1 MMANSLNVKDFGAVG
16 DGRVDDTLALQAAI
30 DAASAAGGGT
40 VVIPSGTYIVS
51 AQASG
56 NALILKDN
64 VLLEGD
70 TTDRPTLKLANGS
83 SADIDGILRAD
94 GDAVGVSGLVIDG
107 NRAHT
112 TGVVSD
118 LSLGDGAQLTL
129 NYVQATNASGYGLD
143 LRAEGGQVQ
152 SNKAYVD
159 YNGQGGVITAGLV
172 GSALDDLI
180 VRDNDGNGLT
190 TQGAVRVQ
198 DITSTSNQ
206 GYGVAVVG
214 DADGH
219 AAQLIS
225 GSITSNRTS
234 GVLIDN
240 ASDAVV
246 DHLSI
251 SYNRLLAIEVRDSQ
265 GTQISTNHID
275 GSYLDAN
282 QSYVLVQDSTGT
294 EVRGNVIGA
303 TGYYDGAKSTYGVE
317 ERGQSNDNR
326 IGDNFIGNVTEGDVK
341 VVGATTAV
349 FDNTD
354 ALTTYGSTGDD
365 VISEYARAYNM
376 VLYGGAGDDV
386 ILGGVLDNEL
396 IGGAGVDRLVGAQG
410 HDTFRFTQLTDSY
423 RTASAGYADTI
434 SAFDVSKDSI
444 DVTSLGLSGLGN
456 GHNGTLDLTYN
467 ADKDLTYLK
476 SYDADAQGQRFEL
489 ILKGDYR
496 TSLTADNFLP
506 LTTGTS
512 GADTLHGTTHGR
524 DTLVGGDGR
533 DVLAGRGDDDRLDG
547 GAGADRLIGGQGSDT
562 FVYNHLTDSQVDAA
576 GKDQGRDLIVDFNSA
591 EHDQIDVS
599 ALGFSGFGDGYGT
612 TLSLTYDTAN
622 DITRLSSKEL
632 DSAGNRFQIAL
643 NGNHLLDL
651 GANAVEFARADSTQE
666 TSSYPGQSLIT
677 GTAGNDKLV
686 GAAGE
691 DRIYG
696 LDGDDVLQGGANS
709 DFLIGGHGADKLTG
723 GSGSDYFIFQSVE
736 DSYRTADQ
744 SHTDLITDFNQG
756 YDSLSVSA
764 LGYTDIGDGFN
775 GTLKIDYNA
784 ALDRTYVR
792 DLQGD
797 DQGRFFQIALSGDQT
812 QNLRYNNMGFADRD
826 VSADVTPIEVVGVA
840 THADHAVG

>member
-1 MMANSLNVKDFGAVG
+1 MANSFSVKDFGAVG
-16 DGRVDDTLALQAAI
+16 DGHTDDTLALQAAI

-64 VLLEGD
+64 VQLEGD
-70 TTDRPTLKLANGS
+70 ATDRATLKLASGS

-94 GDAVGVSGLVIDG
+94 GDAVGVSNLVIDG

-118 LSLGDGAQLTL
+118 LSLGDGVQLTL

-143 LRAEGGQVQ
+143 LRAEGSQVQ
-152 SNKAYVD
+152 ANKAYVD

-172 GSALDDLI
+172 GSALNDLI

-190 TQGAVRVQ
+190 TQGVVTVQ
-198 DITSTSNQ
+198 DINSTSNQ
-206 GYGVAVVG
+206 GYGVAVEG
-214 DADGH
+214 DANGH

-225 GSITSNRTS
+225 GSISSNRTS
-234 GVLIDN
+234 GVLIDK

-251 SYNRLLAIEVRDSQ
+251 SYNTLSAIEVRDSQ
-265 GTQISTNHID
+265 GTQISTNRID

-282 QSYVLVQDSTGT
+282 QPYVLLQDSSGT

-317 ERGQSNDNR
+317 ERGQSDANR
-326 IGDNFIGNVTEGDVK
+326 IADNFISNVTEREVK
-341 VVGATTAV
+341 VVGTATAV

-354 ALTTYGSTGDD
+354 VLTTYGSSGDD
-365 VISEYARAYNM
+365 VISEYAQAYNT
-376 VLYGGAGDDV
+376 VLYGGAGDDL
-386 ILGGVLDNEL
+386 IQGGVLDNVL
-396 IGGAGVDRLVGAQG
+396 IGGAGVDQLAGAQG

-423 RTASAGYADTI
+423 RTASASYTDTI
-434 SAFDVSKDSI
+434 TAFDASKDSI
-444 DVTSLGLSGLGN
+444 DVTSLGMSGLGN
-456 GHNGTLDLTYN
+456 GHNGTLDLAYN
-467 ADKDLTYLK
+467 ADKNLTYLK

-489 ILKGDYR
+489 ILNGDYR

-506 LTTGTS
+506 LTAGTS
-512 GADTLHGTTHGR
+512 GDDSLHGTTHGR

-533 DVLAGRGDDDRLDG
+533 DMLSGRGDDDRLDG
-547 GAGADRLIGGQGSDT
+547 GAGADRLIGGQGADT
-562 FVYNHLTDSQVDAA
+562 FVYNQLTDSQVDAA
-576 GKDQGRDLIVDFNSA
+576 GKNQGRDLIVDFNSGD
-591 EHDQIDVS
+591 HDRIDIS
-599 ALGFSGFGDGYGT
+599 ALGFTGFGDGYGT
-612 TLSLTYDTAN
+612 TLSLTYDSAN

-643 NGNHLLDL
+643 SGNHVLDL
-651 GANAVEFARADSTQE
+651 GANAVEFAHADSPQK
-666 TSSYPGQSLIT
+666 TSTYPGQILTI
-677 GTAGNDKLV
+677 GTAANDRLI
-686 GAAGE
+686 GSADA
-691 DRIYG
+691 DRLYG
-696 LDGDDVLQGGANS
+696 LDGDDVLQGGANN
-709 DFLIGGHGADKLTG
+709 DFLLGGHGADKLTG
-723 GSGSDYFIFQSVE
+723 GSGSDYFVFQSVE
-736 DSYRTADQ
+736 DSYRTAEQ

-764 LGYTDIGDGFN
+764 LGYTDIGDGYN

-784 ALDRTYVR
+784 TLDRTYVR
-792 DLQGD
+792 DLQSD

-812 QNLRYNNMGFADRD
+812 QHLRYNNMGFADRD
-826 VSADVTPIEVVGVA
+826 VSTDAAPIEVVGVA
-840 THADHAVG
+840 THTDHAVG